1 MATANTEFK
10 AGYTKI
16 MELSLVIAIALHAVA
31 FGVWPE
37 YVPKVYKLREEKKTV
52 VIQMPE
58 FSIPPPPKE
67 IERPQIP
74 LEAEADEEVNEEE
87 TITDTSLDI
96 ENLPPAPPPP
106 IDEEEEFLPF
116 DTMPV
121 PIHIEKPAY
130 PDLARRADL
139 EGFVEVMIKIDE
151 KGRVVQARVVKST
164 AEVFNEAAI
173 EAAYKFRFKPALQRD
188 IAVPCRIVIPFDFQF
203 QRN

>member
-1 MATANTEFK
+1 MK
-10 AGYTKI
+10 VV
-16 MELSLVIAIALHAVA
+16 ELSAVGAIALHAVA

-37 YVPKVYKLREEKKTV
+37 YVPKVYKLREEKKIE

-67 IERPQIP
+67 IARPQIP
-74 LEAEADEEVNEEE
+74 LEAESEEEVDEEE
-87 TITDTSLDI
+87 TITETSLDI

-106 IDEEEEFLPF
+106 VDDFEEFLPF

-121 PIHIEKPAY
+121 PLHIERPKY

-139 EGFVEVMIKIDE
+139 EGSVDVMIKIDE

-164 AEVFNEAAI
+164 AEVFNDAAI
-173 EAAYKFRFKPALQRD
+173 EAAYKCRFKPALQRD
-188 IAVPCRIVIPFDFQF
+188 VPVPCRISIPFRFSL
-203 QRN
+203 RH